1 MNKIIILRGLQV
13 LMVLFTM
20 FELYVAHLSP
30 TRKDT
35 IMFAV
40 FSLVC
45 MTTFLMLKQRV
56 SKLRSRS
63 IEE

>member
-13 LMVLFTM
+13 LMVLFAM
-20 FELYVAHLSP
+20 FELYVSHLSP

-35 IMFAV
+35 IMFAA

-45 MTTFLMLKQRV
+45 MTTFVMLKRRIN
-56 SKLRSRS
+56 KLKVRN
-63 IEE
+63 INC